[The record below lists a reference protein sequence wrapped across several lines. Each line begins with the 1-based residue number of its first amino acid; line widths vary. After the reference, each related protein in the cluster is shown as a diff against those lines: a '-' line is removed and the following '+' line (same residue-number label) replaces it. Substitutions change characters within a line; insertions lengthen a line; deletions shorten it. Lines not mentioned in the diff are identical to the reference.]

1 MKRIVNILILFS
13 GILFI
18 YIVVSGMIPF
28 ECLFKKLFD
37 IRCPG
42 CGLTRS
48 FRDIINLNFGSA
60 IKYNILG
67 IPLFI
72 IIFGLS
78 IGLSIDI
85 ILNTN
90 ETLKYINN
98 FFKKNYI
105 IIIFILI
112 ITGIINNINGI

>member
-18 YIVVSGMIPF
+18 YIVVSGLIPF
-28 ECLFKKLFD
+28 ECLLKKLFD

-42 CGLTRS
+42 YGLTRS

-72 IIFGLS
+72 IIFDLS

-90 ETLKYINN
+90 ETLKYINK